1 MTFGRFETI
10 QLPVKKTLERIL
22 VSPELAAKIRPVEVR
37 PGICAATIAGLSNNL
52 VTHLVTVLLS
62 LELRK
67 QRTRL
72 RAQGA
77 VSAQK
82 ALQGSNMRELLGGT
96 EVLRCH

>member
-67 QRTRL
+67 QRGEVEC
-72 RAQGA
+72 QGRC
-77 VSAQK
+77 VSSK
-82 ALQGSNMRELLGGT
+82 SPSR
-96 EVLRCH
+96 VRD